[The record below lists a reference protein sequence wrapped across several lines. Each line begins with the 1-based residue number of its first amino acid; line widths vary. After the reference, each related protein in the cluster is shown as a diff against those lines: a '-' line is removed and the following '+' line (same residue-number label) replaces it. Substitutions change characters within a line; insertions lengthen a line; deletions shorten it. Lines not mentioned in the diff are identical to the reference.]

1 MGTIRPG
8 KTYKNMDYP
17 ATQTTDDSQP
27 LVVVFRPADAIQA
40 EIVRGTLEA
49 EGIYAIVGEQVTG
62 AYAGPFSVGEGAW
75 GEIMVAEVDAE
86 RANALLADY
95 DAQSVRAD
103 RSVDLDELTA
113 QAEAASDP
121 QV

>member
-1 MGTIRPG
+1 
-8 KTYKNMDYP
+8 MDYP
-17 ATQTTDDSQP
+17 AQTTDDQHP
-27 LVVVFRPADAIQA
+27 LVVVARPADAIQA

-86 RANALLADY
+86 RAQTLLADY
-95 DAQSVRAD
+95 DARQSTVD
-103 RSVDLDELTA
+103 SSVDLDELTA